1 MIQKDELIKY
11 TSIID
16 EKKDVL
22 NAASLYLWENAE
34 TAFQEFKSAAYLCD
48 VLRKE
53 GFEVTENLTG
63 IATAFSGRFGHG
75 KPVIGVL
82 GEFDALFGLQQVGG
96 VAVKQTIE
104 GKSCGQGC
112 GHNLLGMGSLAA
124 ALAIKHYLEKTGRE
138 GTVIYF
144 GTPGEECGS
153 GKAFMARDGAFD
165 ELDMALCWHP
175 TYENSVIT
183 LKALANC
190 GVKYVFDGTQAH
202 AGETPHLGR
211 SALDAVELMNVGV
224 QFLREHIPDDW
235 RIHYAITDAGG
246 ISPNVVQGH
255 AEVLYYIRAT
265 SNSEL
270 KDFYERVNAIAAGA
284 ALMTGTTEHHDLF
297 SARCNVIQ
305 NPALQKTMQEVM
317 EAIEPPK
324 PTEEDLAFLREL
336 IKTFP
341 PANGADPER
350 PIHDEVLPLRPARI
364 SHGSSDTGDVSRICP
379 IAQCATSTWAMG
391 TPGHSWQAVAQ
402 GTTEWAMTSARYA
415 GKVMAA
421 TAIQAIED
429 PSILEKAWVDFRKAC
444 PDGYESLLPKDAK
457 PRSLTDI

>member
-1 MIQKDELIKY
+1 MARKEELIKY
-11 TSIID
+11 TSVID

-124 ALAIKHYLEKTGRE
+124 ALAIKHYLEETGRE

-153 GKAFMARDGAFD
+153 GKAYMARDGAFD

-235 RIHYAITDAGG
+235 RIHYAIVDAGG
-246 ISPNVVQGH
+246 LSPNTVQGH
-255 AEVLYYIRAT
+255 AQVNYIIRAT
-265 SNSEL
+265 TNSEV
-270 KDFYERVNAIAAGA
+270 KDFYERVNNIAAGA
-284 ALMTGTTEHHDLF
+284 ALMTGTRERHEIV
-297 SARCNVIQ
+297 SACSNVVQ
-305 NPALQKTMQEVM
+305 NRTLQETMQAVM
-317 EAIEPPK
+317 ETIEPPR
-324 PTEEDLAFLREL
+324 PTEEHKAFLREL
-336 IKTFP
+336 IKSFP
-341 PANGADPER
+341 PASGADPEC
-350 PIHDEVLPLRPARI
+350 PIQNEVLPLRPARI
-364 SHGSSDTGDVSRICP
+364 SHGSSDTGDVSRVCP
-379 IAQCATSTWAMG
+379 LAQCATSTWALG
-391 TPGHSWQAVAQ
+391 TPGHSWQATAQ

-415 GKVMAA
+415 GKVMAG
-421 TAIQAIED
+421 TAIQALED
-429 PSILEKAWVDFRKAC
+429 PSILEKAWAEYREAC
-444 PDGYESLLPKDAK
+444 PNGYETPLPKDAK
-457 PRSLTDI
+457 PRTITDI

>member
-1 MIQKDELIKY
+1 MARKEELIKY
-11 TSIID
+11 TSVID

-34 TAFQEFKSAAYLCD
+34 TAFLEFKSAAYLCN

-96 VAVKQTIE
+96 VTTKQMIE
-104 GKSCGQGC
+104 GKTCGHGC
-112 GHNLLGMGSLAA
+112 GHNLLAMGSLAA
-124 ALAIKHYLEKTGRE
+124 ALAIKHYLEETGRE
-138 GTVIYF
+138 GTVIYY
-144 GTPGEECGS
+144 GTPGEENGA

-183 LKALANC
+183 LKALANYK
-190 GVKYVFDGTQAH
+190 VNYVFDGIQAH

-235 RIHYAITDAGG
+235 RIHYAIVDAGG
-246 ISPNVVQGH
+246 FAPNVVQGH
-255 AEVLYYIRAT
+255 AEVYYIIRAT
-265 SNSEL
+265 TNPEV
-270 KDFYERVNAIAAGA
+270 KDFFERVNNIAAGA
-284 ALMTGTTEHHDLF
+284 ALMTGTKERHEIL
-297 SARCNVIQ
+297 SACSNVVQ
-305 NPALQKTMQEVM
+305 NPTLQKTMQEVM

-350 PIHDEVLPLRPARI
+350 PIHDEVLPLRPART
-364 SHGSSDTGDVSRICP
+364 SHGSSDTGDVSWVCP
-379 IAQCATSTWAMG
+379 IAQCAASTWALG
-391 TPGHSWQAVAQ
+391 TPGHSWQATTQ
-402 GTTEWAMTSARYA
+402 GATEWAMTSARYA
-415 GKVMAA
+415 GKVMAG

-429 PSILEKAWVDFRKAC
+429 PSILEKAWADYREAC
-444 PDGYESLLPKDAK
+444 PDGYEAPLPKNSK
-457 PRSLTDI
+457 PHAITNV